1 MRKIAFV
8 ATVALAGACTPQQ
21 QAVITSA
28 SSAVEAACNEAVP
41 IANAAALVPGVAPI
55 AAYVVAGCMTAEGLA
70 KLAADPTSA
79 AWVGTLIAQ
88 IRALAARVG
97 VKV

>member
-1 MRKIAFV
+1 MIKRSAVCLVILTA
-8 ATVALAGACTPQQ
+8 ACTPQQ
-21 QAVITSA
+21 QAVVTTA